1 VYRYIFYQVMAT
13 PEAAVPDDDPGA
25 AHATDIPFVFNVLE
39 YTGNPI
45 SKGDRTT
52 ANLMVDYWTN
62 FARSGNPNGPGLPEW
77 PVFGRENGNRVMR
90 LNEMSAAETESDRSR
105 MEFLDSILTRDQDG

>member
-1 VYRYIFYQVMAT
+1 MYRYIFYQVMAT

-62 FARSGNPNGPGLPEW
+62 FARSGNPKMGRGFLSGQFLEEKMETGLC
-77 PVFGRENGNRVMR
+77 
-90 LNEMSAAETESDRSR
+90 D
-105 MEFLDSILTRDQDG
+105 